1 MCVWAGVAVDGR
13 GRGRAVVLDGA
24 AGIGGAVSYPVG
36 DGNASV
42 IVVVAVYF
50 RDGQRDEGV
59 SAAAPTGRPC
69 REGRGR

>member
-1 MCVWAGVAVDGR
+1 MG
-13 GRGRAVVLDGA
+13 GA
-24 AGIGGAVSYPVG
+24 ARIGGAVSYPVG
-36 DGNASV
+36 DGDASV

-50 RDGQRDEGV
+50 RDGERDEGV

>member
-13 GRGRAVVLDGA
+13 RRGRAVVLGGA
-24 AGIGGAVSYPVG
+24 ARIGGAVSYPVG
-36 DGNASV
+36 DWDGSV
-42 IVVVAVYF
+42 VVVVAVYF
-50 RDGQRDEGV
+50 RDGQGDEGV